1 MKKILSLALLG
12 LALSANA
19 QQVNG
24 DFDATWEKCYP
35 LGSKAGYE
43 QGTEP
48 LGWQASNVQGM
59 NGTGAKTVV
68 TEVTGRNGNGSAVCL
83 TNLKTGVNL
92 GFKDYSSVVPA
103 YISLGTPW
111 STSVGLKL
119 ESTSDGGTFGGID
132 FAYHPDALKLYYQK
146 TNASGSSQPSTV
158 VAYLWNGTFTQ
169 NEVPYTIVLNST
181 PAKMT
186 MTDRDRQVLNKSF
199 DGCQGGTRTDNGT
212 LVASLEKSIT
222 ANTADGTWDCVTIDF
237 TYNTATTLEPQKL
250 NIIISANDY
259 FGTRASNVEND
270 KLVVDDVTLIYRSQ
284 LNSIKYNN
292 TPISG
297 FDKDTYSYAV
307 LGEWTDGCLTST
319 SNGKGATQSGWSYD
333 PATQTATNTITG
345 EGEDENGE
353 TTHTYTVKFVN
364 LSLASI
370 TYKEGTAEAQSL
382 VATNDN
388 HYYVFADDYSEG
400 CLSATPK
407 SSTANVSVT
416 QYNEETR
423 VATLTVS
430 EAGYTEDFYVKFAKK
445 DVNAYSGKMFI
456 DCELLGGV
464 IGISS
469 RGVNGVS
476 SVEISQKDGNNNV
489 DFQLSDFDFGGPL
502 GNIYVTNVPYDENG
516 NVVSLYK
523 EQTITIFGEGGAELG
538 ELPVVLNGTIQDGQ
552 LTATIDIDW
561 MSIPIQVK
569 IYPLNTSSMD
579 LSEYTLTNTAEEIT
593 EDITNPNCLV
603 YVKEGS
609 KYSANNFV
617 VGSTCANFTLT
628 EGQAFDAPKAFTA
641 TKVTYDRTLTA
652 GNVQTF
658 VLPFSFTPGEN
669 DLVAAL
675 ENVDGSVL
683 TFKRIE
689 GATEANK
696 PYLIQTDNTNALASF
711 DNVTIKPTT
720 GDLTTTVNGV
730 SHIGSYAELTVTGAY
745 GYTGGQFVKAG
756 TGTVKPFRTYITIP
770 AGSAAAPKAFDIHF
784 ADTET
789 GIATVVTDSK
799 DQNVYN
805 LQGVRVAKSLNGLT
819 KGIYIVNGKKTVIK

>member
-24 DFDATWEKCYP
+24 DFDATWEACYP
-35 LGSKAGYE
+35 LGSKANF
-43 QGTEP
+43 QVDTEP
-48 LGWQASNVQGM
+48 YGWQASNVQGM
-59 NGTGAKTVV
+59 KGTGKKTVV
-68 TEVTGRNGNGSAVCL
+68 TQVTGRNGNGYAVCL
-83 TNLKTGVNL
+83 TNKTT
-92 GFKDYSSVVPA
+92 GFSSFSSVVPA

-111 STSVGLKL
+111 STSVGSKL
-119 ESTSDGGTFGGID
+119 SSTSDGGTFGGID

-169 NEVPYTIVLNST
+169 NEVPYTIVLTGT

-259 FGTRASNVEND
+259 FGIRDNNVEND

-382 VATNDN
+382 VATKDN
-388 HYYVFADDYSEG
+388 HYYVFAADYSEG
-400 CLSATPK
+400 CLSAIPN

-456 DCELLGGV
+456 DCESLGGV

-489 DFQLSDFDFGGPL
+489 DFQLSNFYFGGPL
-502 GNIYVTNVPYDENG
+502 GNIYVTNVPYNENG

-561 MSIPIQVK
+561 SDIPIQVK

-579 LSEYTLTNTAEEIT
+579 LSEYTLMNTAEEIT

-609 KYSANNFV
+609 EYSANNFV
-617 VGSTCANFTLT
+617 VGSTCENFTLT

-641 TKVTYDRTLTA
+641 TKVTYNRTLSA

-669 DLVAAL
+669 DVVAAL
-675 ENVDGSVL
+675 ESVEDNVL

-689 GATEANK
+689 GPTEANK
-696 PYLIQTDNTNALASF
+696 PYLIQTDNASALASF
-711 DNVTIKPTT
+711 DNVNIEPTT

-730 SHIGSYAELTVTGAY
+730 SHIGSYSELTVTNAY
-745 GYTGGQFVKAG
+745 GYAGGQFVKAG